1 MSQKQNTNCSDL
13 FESAANEAKRLKW
26 SQDIS
31 AAQFELK
38 RIEDERIENEKR
50 IKEKKYAVVYRL
62 AEILEEHG
70 MPLEFILERFRSH

>member
-38 RIEDERIENEKR
+38 RLQDEWDRKDKNIALLPSNQVKVGLGGDESKT
-50 IKEKKYAVVYRL
+50 IVAAVV
-62 AEILEEHG
+62 AAV
-70 MPLEFILERFRSH
+70 